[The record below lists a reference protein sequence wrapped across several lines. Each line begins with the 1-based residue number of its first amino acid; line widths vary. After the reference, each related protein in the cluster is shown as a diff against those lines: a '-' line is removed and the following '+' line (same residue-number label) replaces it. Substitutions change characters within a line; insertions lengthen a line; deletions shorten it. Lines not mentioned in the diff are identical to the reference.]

1 MEETLRSIPPEAW
14 PLIDIL
20 FNVTCAVT
28 AVWLAVSVFIWW
40 RRSAS
45 NLTTVSS
52 ASPRR
57 GAQPDFL
64 EVDTKARAEAIKRGE
79 RFDQELERRERAEE
93 RESRRQARTGKK
105 ASRWARF
112 ISLAMALFSLA
123 TMISGTIFQV
133 SIMGAYWE
141 QFSAGERI
149 MAMIRH
155 YPLGVAV
162 TVFVIGYN
170 LITFFI
176 NRQWEAK

>member
-1 MEETLRSIPPEAW
+1 
-14 PLIDIL
+14 
-20 FNVTCAVT
+20 
-28 AVWLAVSVFIWW
+28 
-40 RRSAS
+40 
-45 NLTTVSS
+45 
-52 ASPRR
+52 
-57 GAQPDFL
+57 
-64 EVDTKARAEAIKRGE
+64 
-79 RFDQELERRERAEE
+79 
-93 RESRRQARTGKK
+93 
-105 ASRWARF
+105 
-112 ISLAMALFSLA
+112 MALFSLA